1 MTGPPAGVSA
11 EDRRALLRDALRHA
25 DLTLDQLWLR
35 YFELGGNAD
44 LFDLETHLGGLA
56 CLPDLDGDLLA
67 VAVNERLDELFAA
80 RRVPYSRPLRPPRP
94 TSGPLAALL
103 RLLEATRTAPPDRLA
118 PLAAEAGRAL
128 GVDVTVHVVD
138 HEQRELVR
146 LPDGRAGADPVAVDG
161 TLPGRVFQS
170 GQPLPSEAG
179 GVPRLWVPLLDGA
192 DRIGVLEVRV
202 ESDRDLEDPG
212 LREQC
217 QWLAAMVAHLVTAM
231 GLHGDVLERTRR
243 TRPRSPSAELVWQ
256 QLPPLTAASDT
267 FVLAGSL
274 EPSAAVGGD
283 AFDYALT
290 EHTVSMAVLDA
301 VGHGL
306 GAGLMAAAALA
317 ASRAARREGRGLDE
331 QARAVD
337 EVVAATFTG
346 SAFVTG
352 VLAEL
357 DLTSGLLRYVRAGHP
372 PPLLLRSGRVVKE
385 LAGSGRVPLGLPAE
399 GFSVAEE
406 ALEPGDWLALYTDGV
421 TEARDGL
428 GRWFGEQRLI
438 EFLTRAVAAGQPPP
452 ETVRRL
458 MHAVLDHQG
467 GVLQDDASIL
477 LACWSA
483 GEPGTMDR

>member
-1 MTGPPAGVSA
+1 VSA
-11 EDRRALLRDALRHA
+11 A
-25 DLTLDQLWLR
+25 
-35 YFELGGNAD
+35 
-44 LFDLETHLGGLA
+44 
-56 CLPDLDGDLLA
+56 
-67 VAVNERLDELFAA
+67 
-80 RRVPYSRPLRPPRP
+80 
-94 TSGPLAALL
+94 
-103 RLLEATRTAPPDRLA
+103 
-118 PLAAEAGRAL
+118 
-128 GVDVTVHVVD
+128 
-138 HEQRELVR
+138 
-146 LPDGRAGADPVAVDG
+146 
-161 TLPGRVFQS
+161 
-170 GQPLPSEAG
+170 
-179 GVPRLWVPLLDGA
+179 
-192 DRIGVLEVRV
+192 
-202 ESDRDLEDPG
+202 RDLEDPD
-212 LREQC
+212 LRGQC
-217 QWLAAMVAHLVTAM
+217 WWLASLVAHLVAAM
-231 GLHGDVLERTRR
+231 GVYGDALERIRR
-243 TRPRSPSAELVWQ
+243 SRPRTPSAELVWQ

-290 EHTVSMAVLDA
+290 EDTVSMTVLDA

-306 GAGLMAAAALA
+306 GAGLMAASALA
-317 ASRAARREGRGLDE
+317 ASRAARRDGCGLHD

-337 EVVAATFTG
+337 EVVAATFPG
-346 SAFVTG
+346 SAFLTG

-357 DLTSGLLRYVRAGHP
+357 DLTSGRLRYVRAGHP

-385 LAGSGRVPLGLPAE
+385 LTAGGRVPLGIATE

-421 TEARDGL
+421 TEARDAL

-458 MHAVLDHQG
+458 MHAVLEHQG

-477 LACWSA
+477 LACWTA